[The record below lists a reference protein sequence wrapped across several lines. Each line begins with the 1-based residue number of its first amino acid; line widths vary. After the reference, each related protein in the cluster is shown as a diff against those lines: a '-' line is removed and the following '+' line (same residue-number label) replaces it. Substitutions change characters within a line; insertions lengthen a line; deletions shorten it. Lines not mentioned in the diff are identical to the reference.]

1 MFRLNW
7 CNQGSLPLNKA
18 SFLTSGYRR
27 FIFFLV
33 WCFRCFPQGFGNQS
47 MTIRL
52 IWRPF
57 LQRALKKT
65 FQLSRLEIFPP

>member
-1 MFRLNW
+1 
-7 CNQGSLPLNKA
+7 
-18 SFLTSGYRR
+18 
-27 FIFFLV
+27 
-33 WCFRCFPQGFGNQS
+33 